1 MEIMWFKK
9 IHTLSLFTCIGQNK
23 GNKDLIRLLTEYS
36 KEWPGFNLQCGAII
50 ASMCYWNW
58 ECFIIMFIMQVWSIF
73 TNWNREVG
81 EQLLSCILC
90 MFSFLFL
97 SVGWTTPLFPTHE
110 QFVLAANRYFV
121 LHLIL
126 HVCSL
131 SSLITAAWNK
141 LVLELC
147 KVYTLTTLTS
157 FLPAVFNKEHITSYH
172 QHSSIEYCWVIT
184 A

>member
-81 EQLLSCILC
+81 EQLLHVSC
-90 MFSFLFL
+90 
-97 SVGWTTPLFPTHE
+97 
-110 QFVLAANRYFV
+110 
-121 LHLIL
+121 
-126 HVCSL
+126 VCSAFCFCQLGEQRL
-131 SSLITAAWNK
+131 SSPLTNS
-141 LVLELC
+141 LC
-147 KVYTLTTLTS
+147 WLPTDILYCISSFMFALSLPWSLLHETS
-157 FLPAVFNKEHITSYH
+157 LSWSFAKFTP
-172 QHSSIEYCWVIT
+172 
-184 A
+184 